1 MTEIKDQNEGQVFF
15 DYTDESASG
24 GYEAVIKVV
33 GTGGGGGNAVATMF
47 KEKVAGVEFIVA
59 NTDAQALRRSP
70 VPCKLQIGKEITK
83 GLGAGGR
90 PEVGKA
96 AAQEDAEVLRMKIEG
111 ADMVFITA
119 GMGGGTGTGA
129 APVIAAIAKEMGAL
143 TVGVVTKP
151 FNFEGKRRNQ
161 QALEGIAEFRKY
173 VDTLITVPNQQLL
186 AYVGKKKPATEAFNI
201 ADGILCRAVKGISEL
216 ITVGG
221 LVNLDFADVRT
232 IMSARGMA
240 LMGTGEGK
248 GENRAMEAAHNAINS
263 PLLEDSSIEG
273 AKSVLINITG
283 GPEMTLA
290 EIDEAASHITENAD
304 KDAEVIFGA
313 VIDNDL
319 TDVVRV
325 TVIATGFKASSDVGR
340 ISDIR
345 ARESM
350 QNQNRK
356 DKIRSMISERI
367 AVNSEAT
374 ASGPRFVEQGQ
385 KGRSFFGLRQVRSE
399 AVQVDEDLDIP
410 TFIRKHA
417 D

>member
-1 MTEIKDQNEGQVFF
+1 MTDSIDQKEGQVFF
-15 DYTDESASG
+15 DYTDEPGAG
-24 GYEAVIKVV
+24 GYQAVIKVI
-33 GTGGGGGNAVATMF
+33 GAGGGGGNAVGTMF
-47 KEKVAGVEFIVA
+47 RDGVAGVEFIVA

-96 AAQEDAEVLRMKIEG
+96 AALEDAEVLRMKIEG

-129 APVIAAIAKEMGAL
+129 APVIASIAKEMGAL

-151 FNFEGKRRNQ
+151 FNFEGRRRGLH
-161 QALEGIAEFRKY
+161 ALEGIAEFRKH

-201 ADGILCRAVKGISEL
+201 ADGILARAVKGISEL
-216 ITVGG
+216 ITVDG

-273 AKSVLINITG
+273 AKSLLINITG
-283 GPEMTLA
+283 GTEMALS

-304 KDAEVIFGA
+304 PDAEVIFGA
-313 VIDNDL
+313 VIDPALADS
-319 TDVVRV
+319 VRV
-325 TVIATGFKASSDVGR
+325 TVIATGFKSGSDKNRVT
-340 ISDIR
+340 DIR
-345 ARESM
+345 VRES
-350 QNQNRK
+350 QIHQDRK
-356 DKIRSMISERI
+356 EKIRSMISEKLV
-367 AVNSEAT
+367 VNQEPP
-374 ASGPRFVEQGQ
+374 SGAPRFVEKGQ
-385 KGRSFFGLRQVRSE
+385 KNRGFFGLRQVRSE
-399 AVQVDEDLDIP
+399 AIQPDEDLDIP